1 MIENTSKNDVS
12 HKNPEPLEPEPA
24 DSWEKLEKDA
34 MKCACDI
41 LGSANLRCRD
51 CEWAKNGVGCQEG
64 ARLEILKRAKK
75 LARHALRL
83 CPNCGADVVE

>member
-1 MIENTSKNDVS
+1 MTITDEERREVARKLREIEWRTM
-12 HKNPEPLEPEPA
+12 PEPA

-41 LGSANLRCRD
+41 LGMANLQCRD
-51 CEWAKNGVGCQEG
+51 CEWAKNGVGCQAG

-75 LARHALRL
+75 LARHTL
-83 CPNCGADVVE
+83 PVCGR